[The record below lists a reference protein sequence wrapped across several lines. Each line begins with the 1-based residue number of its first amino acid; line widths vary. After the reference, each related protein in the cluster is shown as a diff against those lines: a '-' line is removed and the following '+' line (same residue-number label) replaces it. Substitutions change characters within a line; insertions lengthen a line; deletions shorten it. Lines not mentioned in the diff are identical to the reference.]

1 MSVVTSMIGQALERV
16 LRHFGF
22 KAESFP
28 QAAAQSGLKREQAR
42 LHERTPKLISYV
54 ARRGGKSRLG
64 TVISALLLGPAL
76 SGCVLGPERPELNL
90 EIPEAYREGGHSA
103 PDRALPALDWWR
115 GFRSS
120 ELTSLMETS
129 QIYNLDIAV
138 AIAQIAQA
146 DAQVGISGAPLLP
159 SITGTGNAEKVH
171 TSSSGISG
179 ANGVGGGATFP
190 QYSLGL
196 SASYML
202 DFWGKNRATLYAAE
216 ETASGSRYTRDV
228 VTLTTIV
235 TVANTYFQILA
246 AQDELRVARRNLAA
260 AERIL
265 ILIKQQFNGGTASQ
279 LDLSQQEALVS
290 TERAAIPPLEITLK
304 QNIYA
309 LALLLAR
316 APANFTVKGGTMT
329 QIAIPRVTPGMPSEL
344 LNQRPDVRLA
354 EAQLASSNFSVE
366 AARAAFF
373 PQITLTAQ
381 TGVQSA
387 ALASLFGPGA
397 MFYSLAAGVTQPVFD
412 GFLLESELKNA
423 KGLQLQFLQAYRKAV
438 LSAFTDVEK
447 ALVALSQSTLQERL
461 QAQAVADS
469 RKAFEVSETQLRAG
483 TVNLIT
489 VLQTQ
494 QTLLTN
500 ENNLVLVRLTK
511 LLAASSLFQALG
523 GGWNPNGQLSSLQPH
538 LLQTSSP
545 QPSSPQPSPP
555 QQ

>member
-1 MSVVTSMIGQALERV
+1 MSVDSNMPIVKPMIGQALQQTR
-16 LRHFGF
+16 RH
-22 KAESFP
+22 
-28 QAAAQSGLKREQAR
+28 L
-42 LHERTPKLISYV
+42 
-54 ARRGGKSRLG
+54 GGKMRATSAL
-64 TVISALLLGPAL
+64 SALLLSPVL
-76 SGCVLGPERPELNL
+76 SGCILGTEKPDLNL
-90 EIPEAYREGGHSA
+90 EVPAAYREAGRTA

-120 ELTSLMETS
+120 ELTSLMDAA

-138 AIAQIAQA
+138 AIAQIVQA

-159 SITGTGNAEKVH
+159 SVTGTGTAEQVH
-171 TSSSGISG
+171 NSSSGISG
-179 ANGVGGGATFP
+179 ASSAGISGVGGGSTFS

-196 SASYML
+196 TTSYMI
-202 DFWGKNRATLYAAE
+202 DFWGKNRATLYAAQ
-216 ETASGSRYTRDV
+216 ETATAARYNREV
-228 VTLTTIV
+228 VTLTAIV
-235 TVANTYFQILA
+235 TVANTYFQVLA

-265 ILIKQQFNGGTASQ
+265 TLIKQQFNGGTASQ

-290 TERAAIPPLEITLK
+290 TERAAIPPLEITLR
-304 QNIYA
+304 QNIAA
-309 LALLLAR
+309 LALLVAR
-316 APANFTVKGGTMT
+316 APANFTVTGGTMT
-329 QIAIPRVTPGMPSEL
+329 QIVIPRVTPGMPSEL
-344 LNQRPDVRLA
+344 LNQRPDIRQA

-397 MFYSLAAGVTQPVFD
+397 AFYSLAAGVTQPIFD
-412 GFLLESELKNA
+412 GFLLESQLKNA

-523 GGWNPNGQLSSLQPH
+523 GGWNPNGQLSSLQPAS
-538 LLQTSSP
+538 LAAP
-545 QPSSPQPSPP
+545 QP
-555 QQ
+555 

>member
-1 MSVVTSMIGQALERV
+1 MNVDSNMSTVKPMIGQALEQARRHLGFETASV
-16 LRHFGF
+16 LRAARARFGSRHDWAKGAPNSCVTRF
-22 KAESFP
+22 
-28 QAAAQSGLKREQAR
+28 
-42 LHERTPKLISYV
+42 
-54 ARRGGKSRLG
+54 GGKTRLASAL
-64 TVISALLLGPAL
+64 SALLLGPAL
-76 SGCVLGPERPELNL
+76 SGCILGTERPELNL
-90 EIPEAYREGGHSA
+90 EVPAAYREASRTA
-103 PDRALPALDWWR
+103 PDSALPALDWWR

-120 ELTSLMETS
+120 ELTTLMEAS
-129 QIYNLDIAV
+129 QVYNLDIAV
-138 AIAQIAQA
+138 AIAQIVQA

-159 SITGTGNAEKVH
+159 SVTGTSTAEQVRSV
-171 TSSSGISG
+171 SS
-179 ANGVGGGATFP
+179 NFGGGNGLSTTFS

-196 SASYML
+196 TASYMI
-202 DFWGKNRATLYAAE
+202 DFWGKNRATLFASEASA
-216 ETASGSRYTRDV
+216 TASRFNRDV

-265 ILIKQQFNGGTASQ
+265 TLIKQQFNGGTASQ
-279 LDLSQQEALVS
+279 LDLSQQEALVA

-304 QNIYA
+304 QNIAA
-309 LALLLAR
+309 LALLVAR
-316 APANFTVKGGTMT
+316 APANFTVNGGTMT

-344 LNQRPDVRLA
+344 LNRRPDIRQA
-354 EAQLASSNFSVE
+354 EALLASSNFSVE

-373 PQITLTAQ
+373 PQIQLTAQ

-397 MFYSLAAGVTQPVFD
+397 WFYTLSAGLTQPIFD
-412 GFLLESELKNA
+412 GFLLENDLKQA
-423 KGLQLQFLQAYRKAV
+423 KGVQLQNLQAYRKAV
-438 LSAFTDVEK
+438 LSAFADVEK

-461 QAQAVADS
+461 QVEAVASS

-483 TVNLIT
+483 TINLIT

-500 ENNLVLVRLTK
+500 ENNLVLIRLTK

-523 GGWNPNGQLSSLQPH
+523 GGWNPNGQLSSLQP
-538 LLQTSSP
+538 
-545 QPSSPQPSPP
+545 SPP
-555 QQ
+555 QP